1 MLFNKRISV
10 VERNKLDKTL
20 SGLKAG
26 LQNSKS
32 LQEEVQE
39 LRKREKSQLNMV
51 INLPFYEKLFKY
63 CFVIALDF

>member
-10 VERNKLDKTL
+10 VEKNKLDKTL

-51 INLPFYEKLFKY
+51 INLPFYEKLFEY